1 MYSYGH
7 VPQHV
12 YRSEDNLRE
21 SFSLCTLNRGVDVG
35 LLDFTWWL
43 SLQPW
48 GLSLISFHSNP
59 AIGLLSPFSVSLQ
72 RWRQKSW
79 EQWGRKQEKGTFE
92 TNLCYID
99 RLSVLKEK
107 REREGSS
114 VFHISAFDW
123 FCTILTFSCEHTW
136 FDIRVSCCCAHVAS
150 GVVVKWALTPDNKRL
165 GKYYTDS
172 ELYLCW
178 LGLHVSSCS
187 VYCWVLVLIWLCAS
201 DKVHPQTVLHGIADP
216 CKYAKPYEVSRLSI
230 EIICI

>member
-1 MYSYGH
+1 MSFYKVFWVH
-7 VPQHV
+7 VCILMGMCATTCVEVRGQLERV
-12 YRSEDNLRE
+12 V
-21 SFSLCTLNRGVDVG
+21 FSLHTKPWSWCRIVG
-35 LLDFTWWL
+35 LDNRHFTWWL

-79 EQWGRKQEKGTFE
+79 EQWGRKQEKGKFE
-92 TNLCYID
+92 TSLCYID

-114 VFHISAFDW
+114 VFHISTFDW

-150 GVVVKWALTPDNKRL
+150 GVVVKWA
-165 GKYYTDS
+165 
-172 ELYLCW
+172 
-178 LGLHVSSCS
+178 
-187 VYCWVLVLIWLCAS
+187 S
-201 DKVHPQTVLHGIADP
+201 DPW
-216 CKYAKPYEVSRLSI
+216 
-230 EIICI
+230 